1 MGELPTG
8 PTLARRA
15 LASLAPSW
23 VLETVDALDL
33 RPSGKL
39 TPVVAMPLRDLQRG
53 RDIAAFAARAPWV
66 AVRGLVELLTMA
78 PLEAVVA
85 RLGAAADDPSEEQ
98 LRGALASLAGEGM
111 TRDERLLVLAYAVL
125 EGFAA
130 APHCAR
136 LLEDDPD
143 FTLAELPEGGEPTA
157 ASPAPRVV
165 DETVRER
172 RRERRAAARTRRAAP
187 SPPPPRAKARP
198 HAPATPPSPP
208 LAPATR
214 EHRALGRR
222 SLSLTPLEASRFD
235 PAHPLAG
242 AVVVVE
248 VPFDGVDPDA
258 PEATA
263 KARPALV
270 VAAASDALLVRAL
283 YSRAAPTRQPFVP
296 WRRVG
301 LDHPSFIEDARVAIA
316 LIEPAPTPLGRLSD
330 EEWNALSL

>member
-1 MGELPTG
+1 MRELPTG
-8 PTLARRA
+8 PALARRA
-15 LASLAPSW
+15 LASLTSSW

-39 TPVVAMPLRDLQRG
+39 APVVAMPLRDLQRT
-53 RDIAAFAARAPWV
+53 RDVAAFAARAPWA
-66 AVRGLVELLTMA
+66 AVRGLVELLTMD

-85 RLGAAADDPSEEQ
+85 RLGDTADDPSEAE
-98 LRGALASLAGEGM
+98 LREALASLATEGM
-111 TRDERLLVLAYAVL
+111 TRDERLLVLTFAVL

-136 LLEDDPD
+136 LLESDPE
-143 FTLAELPEGGEPTA
+143 FALVELPDVVPLGA
-157 ASPAPRVV
+157 APLAPRVV
-165 DETVRER
+165 DEAVRER
-172 RRERRAAARTRRAAP
+172 RRERRAAQRSRRAAP
-187 SPPPPRAKARP
+187 PPRPTHAKTRP
-198 HAPATPPSPP
+198 PVPDPPSPSSSP
-208 LAPATR
+208 TARERHDVTR
-214 EHRALGRR
+214 RALR
-222 SLSLTPLEASRFD
+222 LTPLEASRFD